1 MEIQQFLVRIIP
13 YISASIDIIGIGIV
27 IYGVISSLVLFV
39 KHRFDL
45 NSKHVLINLAQSLS
59 LALEYMLAA
68 EILKSMIIATYQ
80 ELVHLAVIMILR
92 LVMTFVLHWEIK
104 ASAEEGDA
112 MFYLDKE
119 RNHLSK
125 KRSPFHKLIPE
136 KEESKPESKVSGDH

>member
-1 MEIQQFLVRIIP
+1 MHVQELLVKTIP
-13 YISASIDIIGIGIV
+13 TIAAVIDIIGMAII
-27 IYGVISSLVLFV
+27 IYGVLSSLVLFV

-119 RNHLSK
+119 QNILSK
-125 KRSPFHKLIPE
+125 KRSPFQKLIPE
-136 KEESKPESKVSGDH
+136 LDKKKEPPISYED